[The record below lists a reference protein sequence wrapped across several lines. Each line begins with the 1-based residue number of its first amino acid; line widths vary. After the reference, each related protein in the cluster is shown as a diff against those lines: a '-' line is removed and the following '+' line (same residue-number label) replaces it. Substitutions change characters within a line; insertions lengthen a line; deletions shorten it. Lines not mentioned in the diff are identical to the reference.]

1 MIVVCTLAVKIPD
14 EVFLNLH
21 KTQAELALHMKQVYA
36 AELYKERKV
45 SLGYAAA
52 WAEMHKEDFIH
63 FLATFDIS
71 IFSFES
77 EDEFKEEID
86 NA

>member
-1 MIVVCTLAVKIPD
+1 MCTLAIKIPD

-21 KTQAELALHMKQVYA
+21 KTQAELALHMKQIYA
-36 AELYKERKV
+36 VELYKERKV

-52 WAEMHKEDFIH
+52 LAEMHKEDFIH
-63 FLATFDIS
+63 FLANFNIS
-71 IFSFES
+71 IFSFDN

>member
-1 MIVVCTLAVKIPD
+1 MCTLAIKIPD

-21 KTQAELALHMKQVYA
+21 KTQAELALHMKQIYA
-36 AELYKERKV
+36 VELYKERKV

-52 WAEMHKEDFIH
+52 LAEMHKEDFIH
-63 FLATFDIS
+63 FIANFNVS
-71 IFSFES
+71 IFSFDN
-77 EDEFKEEID
+77 EDEFSEEIS

>member
-1 MIVVCTLAVKIPD
+1 MCTLAIKIPD

-21 KTQAELALHMKQVYA
+21 KTQAELALHMKQIYA
-36 AELYKERKV
+36 VELYKEKKV

-52 WAEMHKEDFIH
+52 LAEMHKEDFIH
-63 FLATFDIS
+63 FIANFNVS
-71 IFSFES
+71 IFSFDN
-77 EDEFKEEID
+77 EDEFSEEIS

>member
-1 MIVVCTLAVKIPD
+1 MCELAVKIPD

-21 KTQAELALHMKQVYA
+21 KTQAELALHMKQIYV
-36 AELYKERKV
+36 AELYKERKIP
-45 SLGYAAA
+45 LGYAAA
-52 WAEMHKEDFIH
+52 LAEMHKEEFIH
-63 FLATFDIS
+63 FLATFDVS

-77 EDEFKEEID
+77 EDELKEEIY